1 MSYIKYYGTSKET
14 PLGKIEVVIPQEED
28 KLNFPISLKFFNKVG
43 GNIRWESPPL
53 FPGCWASF
61 VWVDNSYAE
70 IVDSTGETIEKW
82 EWDVFTHGNECYS
95 SFMKWA
101 LENRGARGIAI
112 GTHDGTT
119 GEWVEPLRD
128 GVIEAFLVEA
138 SLPQYK
144 NLIQNY
150 CGICGFY
157 PILSL
162 ITVDGKDC
170 MFYESQEGYTN
181 SVLQDY
187 PGPNSIGS
195 IKKSRSLNDLI
206 CEIGYSDKLDWLH
219 IDAEGIDSELILSL
233 DDSRISLPEVIIFE
247 SCGMGENDSKKI
259 KNWMISKG
267 YSFKDCNWN
276 TIAFRSF

>member
-1 MSYIKYYGTSKET
+1 MSYLKYHDPSKEN
-14 PLGKIEVVIPQEED
+14 PLGKIEVVIPRGED
-28 KLNFPISLKFFNKVG
+28 GLNFPLSLEIFNKIG
-43 GNIRWESPPL
+43 GSLRWKSQPL
-53 FPGCWASF
+53 FPGWWANY
-61 VWVDNSYAE
+61 VGVDNSYVE
-70 IVDSTGETIEKW
+70 IKDSIGESIEKW
-82 EWDVFTHGNECYS
+82 EWDVFAHGNECYS
-95 SFMKWA
+95 SFMRWA
-101 LENRGARGIAI
+101 LKNTGARGIAI

-119 GEWVEPLRD
+119 GEWVEPLR
-128 GVIEAFLVEA
+128 GGIIEGFFIEA

-150 CGICGFY
+150 REISGFY

-170 MFYESQEGYTN
+170 MFYESQEGYAN
-181 SVLQDY
+181 SVLPSY

-195 IKKSRSLNDLI
+195 IKNSRSLNDLI

-247 SCGMGENDSKKI
+247 SCGLCENERKKI
-259 KNWMISKG
+259 QNWMISKG
-267 YSFKDCNWN
+267 YNFKDCNWN
-276 TIAFRSF
+276 TIAFKSL